1 MDQSPRLDALS
12 LLRALAAGDADPG
25 PDPAHAARTRLRF
38 SIAQALARGRMR
50 FHFQPVVRA
59 DAPGFVAFHEMLARL
74 VEVDGRVLPA
84 SAFIG
89 HAEDNALGRVIDRLA
104 LETALD
110 ELAAEP
116 GLRLS
121 INLSP
126 RSMGD
131 SDWLG
136 VLTDGAERLGRRVT
150 GRLILEITE
159 SEAIAASGQTQD
171 FMDHVRG
178 YGCAFAL
185 DDFGAGATGFRHFRD
200 FRFDMVKLDGGFVEG
215 VARSRDSQ
223 ALVGCLMSA
232 ARHFEM
238 MVVAERVESPAD
250 AAWLV
255 EAGVDCLQGYLYGR
269 PSVRPIRPEA
279 PRRDARAG

>member
-59 DAPGFVAFHEMLARL
+59 DAPGFVAFHEMLARM
-74 VEVDGRVLPA
+74 VEVDGRILPA

-89 HAEDNALGRVIDRLA
+89 HAEDNALGRAIDRLA

-159 SEAIAASGQTQD
+159 SEAITASGQTQD

-238 MVVAERVESPAD
+238 MVIAERVESPAD